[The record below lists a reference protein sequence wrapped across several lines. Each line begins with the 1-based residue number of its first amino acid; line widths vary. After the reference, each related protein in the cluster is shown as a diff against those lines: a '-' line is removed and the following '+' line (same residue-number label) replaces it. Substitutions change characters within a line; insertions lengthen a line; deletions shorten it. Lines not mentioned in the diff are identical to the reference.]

1 MKRKE
6 QYNRKLE
13 FIIDK
18 LSYLP
23 DNIEENIFF
32 VDALFYRLQVSID
45 AAMDIIA
52 MLCKDLGITVK
63 DDYSNIDE
71 LEDLDLFKKE
81 LLRNL
86 RRLNGVR
93 NVLVHRYNKIDEE
106 QIINEKENFV
116 KMLKEFAKQVEKV
129 INERIELSK
138 WFKRRSWEV
147 R

>member
-138 WFKRRSWEV
+138 
-147 R
+147 

>member
-18 LSYLP
+18 LSLLP
-23 DNIEENIFF
+23 ENIEENIFY

-71 LEDLDLFKKE
+71 LEDLDLFRKE
-81 LLRNL
+81 LLKNL

-93 NVLVHRYNKIDEE
+93 NVLVHRYNKIDEQ
-106 QIINEKENFV
+106 QIISEKENFV
-116 KMLKEFAKQVEKV
+116 KMLKEFARQVEKV
-129 INERIELSK
+129 INERIELP
-138 WFKRRSWEV
+138 E
-147 R
+147 

>member
-1 MKRKE
+1 MKRKD
-6 QYNRKLE
+6 QYKRKLE

-18 LSYLP
+18 LSLLP
-23 DNIEENIFF
+23 ENVEENIFYI
-32 VDALFYRLQVSID
+32 DALFYRLQVSID
-45 AAMDIIA
+45 AAMDIVA

-106 QIINEKENFV
+106 QIIKEKENFV
-116 KMLKEFAKQVEKV
+116 KILKEFAKLVEKV
-129 INERIELSK
+129 INERIELS
-138 WFKRRSWEV
+138 E
-147 R
+147 

>member
-1 MKRKE
+1 MKRKD
-6 QYNRKLE
+6 QYNRNLE

-18 LSYLP
+18 LSLLP
-23 DNIEENIFF
+23 ENVEENIFY

-52 MLCKDLGITVK
+52 MLCKDLGITVT

-93 NVLVHRYNKIDEE
+93 NVLVHRYNKIDED
-106 QIINEKENFV
+106 QIISEKENFV
-116 KMLKEFAKQVEKV
+116 KILKEFARQVEKV
-129 INERIELSK
+129 INERIELS
-138 WFKRRSWEV
+138 E
-147 R
+147 

>member
-1 MKRKE
+1 MKRKD

-18 LSYLP
+18 LSLLP
-23 DNIEENIFF
+23 ENVEENIFY

-52 MLCKDLGITVK
+52 MLCKDLGITVT

-93 NVLVHRYNKIDEE
+93 NVLVHRYNKIDED
-106 QIINEKENFV
+106 QIISEKENFV
-116 KMLKEFAKQVEKV
+116 KILKEFARQVEKV
-129 INERIELSK
+129 INERIELS
-138 WFKRRSWEV
+138 E
-147 R
+147 

>member
-1 MKRKE
+1 MKRKD
-6 QYNRKLE
+6 QYNRNLE

-18 LSYLP
+18 LSLLP
-23 DNIEENIFF
+23 ENVEENIFY

-52 MLCKDLGITVK
+52 MLCKDLGIIVT

-93 NVLVHRYNKIDEE
+93 NVLVHRYNKIDED
-106 QIINEKENFV
+106 QIISEKENFV
-116 KMLKEFAKQVEKV
+116 KILKEFARQVEKV
-129 INERIELSK
+129 INERIELS
-138 WFKRRSWEV
+138 E
-147 R
+147 